1 MRNRVKAF
9 TLIEVLV
16 AAAIT
21 VIMVGLVIQITAEV
35 LKVWNQSTGKLSANA
50 EARIAMEI
58 LTNDLE
64 TAVFLKND
72 QQWLRVE
79 SETSV
84 DSAGQTVALKLFAPA
99 LDRPEGPG
107 DLCGISYRLAYAPA
121 YTGASR
127 DTYVLFRNLA
137 DPQRTF
143 DELLGEGPNSPQ
155 SELNSGFWQ
164 SNSTVVPAN
173 YLAGNIVD
181 FKVYIYGI
189 NEDTG
194 EEIVLNAS
202 GNSDGF
208 ARNDSS
214 FNGNLDLDYIYG
226 GGGVNSTDRAPTSAE
241 ILLTIVSDEGLEI
254 LRLLS
259 DGVSGTGF
267 DDEEDVL
274 LQYGEV
280 FRRRV
285 NFNSRPF

>member
-99 LDRPEGPG
+99 LDRPKGPG